1 MLRLVAVLATA
12 AALQPKSIH
21 LIVNPTGGSKSGL
34 DILDKVLPAFEAA
47 GVDVAVQRTEY
58 AGHAEQLAKTLEPR
72 DAPKLSCESS
82 RRSVLSAASKR
93 GVRRCRPRRPSTR
106 RQGCPDA

>member
-47 GVDVAVQRTEY
+47 G
-58 AGHAEQLAKTLEPR
+58 
-72 DAPKLSCESS
+72 
-82 RRSVLSAASKR
+82 
-93 GVRRCRPRRPSTR
+93 
-106 RQGCPDA
+106 

>member
-47 GVDVAVQRTEY
+47 GVGIKKKETFN
-58 AGHAEQLAKTLEPR
+58 
-72 DAPKLSCESS
+72 
-82 RRSVLSAASKR
+82 
-93 GVRRCRPRRPSTR
+93 
-106 RQGCPDA
+106 